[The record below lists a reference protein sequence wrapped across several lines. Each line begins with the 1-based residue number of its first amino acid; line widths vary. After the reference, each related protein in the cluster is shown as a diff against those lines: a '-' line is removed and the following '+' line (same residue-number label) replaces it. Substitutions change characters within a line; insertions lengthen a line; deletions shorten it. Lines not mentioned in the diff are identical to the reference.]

1 MKHKKS
7 GINFHFIF
15 KTIGFLL
22 MIESISIFL
31 SSFVSL
37 YYKEDCFKPMM
48 YSAVITVLSG
58 IIFNMLGK
66 GRVKSLNIGKRE
78 ACLVVTFGWIFM
90 TLYGLL
96 PYLISGSI
104 TRFSSAFFE
113 TMSGFTATGA
123 TVLTDVESLPFGLL
137 FWRSFTQWIG
147 GIGIIVFALVILPMI
162 GGNASVL
169 YEAETTGMIREKIR
183 PRVNEIAKRLFIC
196 YLVLTSL
203 LFILLTIGPMS
214 LFDSACHAMT
224 TISTGGF
231 STKNASIAYWNSPY
245 VDYVIIA
252 FMFLGGVNFSLTY
265 FMLRGVFSK
274 IRKDEEFRWYVWIV
288 AVFTIFIFI
297 CILSKGFYT
306 DAEEAFRV
314 SLFQVVSM
322 ITTTAYSIA
331 DYVSWGTFFVFLF
344 NLLII
349 FCACAGSTTGG
360 MKIARLIVLVKN
372 TINEF
377 KIQVHPSAVIP
388 VRMNG
393 SIVSSAVVSKVLSFM
408 FLYMCII
415 FISFLILS
423 FGGMNFEESM
433 EVSISSISNVGVGIG
448 RFTES
453 GAFKFA
459 SEFNKWYICLL
470 MLVGRLEIFTVLSLF
485 IPAFWRK

>member
-1 MKHKKS
+1 MKRKKS
-7 GINFHFIF
+7 GINFHFIS

-22 MIESISIFL
+22 LIESISIFL
-31 SSFVSL
+31 SSFVSV
-37 YYKEDCFKPMM
+37 YYKEDCAKPMF
-48 YSAVITVLSG
+48 YSAIITALSG
-58 IIFNMLGK
+58 VIFNMLSK

-78 ACLVVTFGWIFM
+78 ACLVVTFGWLFM
-90 TLYGLL
+90 TFFGLL
-96 PYLISGSI
+96 PYLISDSI
-104 TRFSSAFFE
+104 TSFSSAFFE

-123 TVLTDVESLPFGLL
+123 TVLSDVESLSNGLL
-137 FWRSFTQWIG
+137 FWRSFTQWMG

-169 YEAETTGMIREKIR
+169 YEAETTGIVREKIR
-183 PRVNEIAKRLFIC
+183 PRVSEVAKRLFIC
-196 YLVLTSL
+196 YLVLTTL
-203 LFILLTIGPMS
+203 LFTLLAIGPMG
-214 LFDSACHAMT
+214 LFDGICHAMT
-224 TISTGGF
+224 TVSTGGF
-231 STKNASIAYWNSPY
+231 STKNTSIAYWDSAY

-274 IRKDEEFRWYVWIV
+274 IRKDEEFKWYVWIC
-288 AVFTIFIFI
+288 AIFTIFIFI
-297 CILSKGFYT
+297 CILANGFYT
-306 DAEEAFRV
+306 DTEEAFRV

-322 ITTTAYSIA
+322 ITTTAYSIT
-331 DYVSWGTFFVFLF
+331 DYVSWGTFYIFLF

-349 FCACAGSTTGG
+349 FCACAGSTSGG
-360 MKIARLIVLVKN
+360 MKLARLVVLVKN

-393 SIVSSAVVSKVLSFM
+393 SVVSPAVVSKVLSFM
-408 FLYMCII
+408 FLYICIM

-423 FGGMNFEESM
+423 FGGMNFVESF
-433 EVSISSISNVGVGIG
+433 EVSIASLSNVGIG
-448 RFTES
+448 LDRFADAGSFE
-453 GAFKFA
+453 FA

-485 IPAFWRK
+485 IPGFWRR

>member
-1 MKHKKS
+1 MKKKS

-22 MIESISIFL
+22 CIEAICIFL
-31 SSFVSL
+31 SSLVSF
-37 YYKEDCFKPMM
+37 YYKEECSKAIV
-48 YSAVITVLSG
+48 YSSIITLLSG
-58 IIFNMLGK
+58 IIFSLLG
-66 GRVKSLNIGKRE
+66 RTHTYSLNIGKRE
-78 ACLVVTFGWIFM
+78 ACLVVTSGWIMM
-90 TLYGLL
+90 TFFGLL
-96 PYLISGSI
+96 PYFISDEIKS
-104 TRFSSAFFE
+104 FSSAFFE

-123 TVLTDVESLPFGLL
+123 TVLADVEHLPHGLL
-137 FWRSFTQWIG
+137 FWRSFTQWMG

-169 YEAETTGMIREKIR
+169 YEAETTGIVREKIR

-196 YLVLTSL
+196 YMVLTTI
-203 LFILLTIGPMS
+203 LFVLLTLGPMGF
-214 LFDSACHAMT
+214 FDSACHAMT
-224 TISTGGF
+224 TVSTGGF
-231 STKNASIAYWNSPY
+231 STKNESIAYWNSAY
-245 VDYVIIA
+245 IEYVIIA

-274 IRKDEEFRWYVWIV
+274 IRKDEEFRWYVWICII
-288 AVFTIFIFI
+288 FTVIIFI
-297 CILSKGFYT
+297 CVLANGYYSSFEK
-306 DAEEAFRV
+306 AFRV
-314 SLFQVVSM
+314 SLFQVISM

-331 DYVSWGTFFVFLF
+331 DYVSWGTFYVFLF

-377 KIQVHPSAVIP
+377 KLQVHPNAVIP

-393 SIVSSAVVSKVLSFM
+393 TVVSPGVVSKVLSFM
-408 FLYMCII
+408 FLYICII
-415 FISFLILS
+415 FTSFIVLS
-423 FGGMNFEESM
+423 LGGMNFEESI
-433 EVSISSISNVGVGIG
+433 EISISSISNVGTGLG
-448 RFTES
+448 RFTET
-453 GAFKFA
+453 GAYSLA

-485 IPAFWRK
+485 IPSFWHK